1 MEVNGYKIKPKAD
14 LCGAN
19 LKEAD
24 LSGVNLANARLIGAN
39 LESTNFIKADLG
51 LLALL
56 ALILQ
61 SIFCCIYLFPLL
73 IH

>member
-1 MEVNGYKIKPKAD
+1 MPLGKLFKIFP
-14 LCGAN
+14 
-19 LKEAD
+19 
-24 LSGVNLANARLIGAN
+24 VIGAN